1 MNTVLLREGILLDAR
16 HAAWFPEPAILAVA
30 DLHLGYAW
38 AHRHSGNLLPL
49 GTPSEDLARLES
61 LLADYPIRELV
72 LLGDIVHT
80 AAPVE
85 PLRDLLSAL
94 LAFETRFNLHIRWI
108 AGNHDRHLPRLTNRW
123 RLPIHLLSGHIA
135 GGFHFIHG
143 DTPPPTSDS
152 PFYVMG
158 HEHPSVILRAGPA
171 TSAKCPA
178 FLAAPTLLVLPAFSP
193 WAAGTVVGKHPFLS
207 PLCATATFE
216 SVAVVVAGK
225 ILPIPYRKICG

>member
-152 PFYVMG
+152 PFYVMTRTSQR
-158 HEHPSVILRAGPA
+158 HPPRRSRHIREVPRIPSRSHPARTPGILSVGSRNRCRQTPI
-171 TSAKCPA
+171 S
-178 FLAAPTLLVLPAFSP
+178 
-193 WAAGTVVGKHPFLS
+193 LS
-207 PLCATATFE
+207 PLRN
-216 SVAVVVAGK
+216 SHIRNG
-225 ILPIPYRKICG
+225 RRRGRG